1 MKKALVLL
9 MLLGLVV
16 GLVFAAGC
24 GDDKKTI
31 DTPFGEVTEEDGE
44 ITYESEE
51 GDVTYDY
58 SEDEAPSEDDL
69 GVSVYPDAEFVPGTG
84 VVVRSSGT
92 NGEVSVSGAQ
102 FTTQDDF
109 EDVVDFYTDELGEPF
124 MVEET
129 TTEATWISNL
139 SDESI
144 VTVTVTDGG
153 SEVSINIGRLGGSE

>member
-24 GDDKKTI
+24 GDDEKTI

-58 SEDEAPSEDDL
+58 SEEEAPSEDEL
-69 GVSVYPDAEFVPGTG
+69 GTTVYPDAEFVPGTG

-92 NGEVSVSGAQ
+92 DGDVTLSGAQ
-102 FTTQDDF
+102 FTTK
-109 EDVVDFYTDELGEPF
+109 
-124 MVEET
+124 T
-129 TTEATWISNL
+129 TLRMSWISTPTNWASL
-139 SDESI
+139 SWRKRRQRKRP
-144 VTVTVTDGG
+144 GY
-153 SEVSINIGRLGGSE
+153 RL